1 MKTPIIVAIFIL
13 GSIFNTVIYASDPKG
28 LEDLEGTFSTMLYGE
43 MLEKY
48 RVNKTKNGYTLD
60 EKKANKT
67 KLVWK
72 DKFKGMPLIKVT
84 KEQFEKMAKVK
95 IKGHLIGLKQ
105 KNGFIILKASKGL
118 TIGRFKTKTGY
129 FAITPIGF
137 MELTKKTN

>member
-1 MKTPIIVAIFIL
+1 MKNPIIIAIFIFI
-13 GSIFNTVIYASDPKG
+13 SILNSVVYAND
-28 LEDLEGTFSTMLYGE
+28 LEDLEGTFSTILYGE

-60 EKKANKT
+60 EKKAHKT

-72 DKFKGMPLIKVT
+72 DNFKGMPLIKVT
-84 KEQFEKMAKVK
+84 KEQFEKMAKIK
-95 IKGHLIGLKQ
+95 IKGPLIGLKQ

-118 TIGRFKTKTGY
+118 SIGRFKTKTGY

-137 MELTKKTN
+137 MELTKK